1 VLGMERGKK
10 IFLIEGIIILIVS
23 LFFGLI
29 GMFTTLILGFASSKE
44 RK

>member
-1 VLGMERGKK
+1 MERGKK
-10 IFLIEGIIILIVS
+10 IFVIEGIIVLIVG

-29 GMFTTLILGFASSKE
+29 GMFTTLVFAFASSKE

>member
-1 VLGMERGKK
+1 MERGKK
-10 IFLIEGIIILIVS
+10 IFIIEGIIVLIVG

-29 GMFTTLILGFASSKE
+29 GMFTTLILGFASARE